1 MLFFMKN
8 FLKKLVLFILK
19 RLAIDRMK
27 KFTGKV
33 IAVTGSAGKTS
44 TKDAIFA
51 VLNTQFKV
59 KRNEKSMNS
68 DFGLLLTILDIPSG
82 FSSALTWSWL
92 LLKAAFNS
100 LFKDHSEIL
109 LLEYGVDKPGDMD
122 FLVSVAKPDV
132 VIMTNI
138 YPVHLDEGQ
147 FKDIESIFEEKSKA
161 AKALKDG
168 GKLILNTDNSLLY
181 DFAKSWEK
189 KGVVTFGKNEEADYF
204 ISSAKTSL
212 EGVNFMIT
220 HHDIK
225 MQVSAPIVGAYQCYV
240 LTPAIIC
247 ADLFAIPL
255 QNALNT
261 LTKFRLPPG
270 RMNII
275 EGLNGSTILDGSYN
289 ASPEV
294 VKESLKTLRD
304 VAKEADSLLKKGEKI
319 HRRIAVLG
327 NMNELGDD
335 AKTLHEMVG
344 AEVKDS
350 ADILITVGGNAK
362 VIGEIALGKGM
373 DENSVFYFATAMEAA
388 DFFKKRI
395 EEKDIILV
403 KGSQNNVR
411 LERFVKEIMARP
423 DEAKKLLVRQEK
435 VWEKL

>member
-1 MLFFMKN
+1 MKKFFKEI
-8 FLKKLVLFILK
+8 VLFILK

-44 TKDAIFA
+44 TKDAIFT

-59 KRNEKSMNS
+59 RRNEKSMNS
-68 DFGLLLTILDIPSG
+68 EFGLLLTILDIPSG
-82 FSSALTWSWL
+82 YSSALTWSWL

-109 LLEYGVDKPGDMD
+109 LLEYGVDKPKDMD
-122 FLVSVAKPDV
+122 FLTSVARPDIA
-132 VIMTNI
+132 IMTNI
-138 YPVHLDEGQ
+138 YPVHLDENQ
-147 FKDIESIFEEKSKA
+147 FKNVEEILQEKSKIA
-161 AKALKDG
+161 HALKEG
-168 GKLILNTDNSLLY
+168 GKLILNIDNPLLY
-181 DFAKSWEK
+181 DFVKNWEK
-189 KGVVTFGKNEEADYF
+189 KGVVTFGKNEEADYLL
-204 ISSAKTSL
+204 SSAKTSL
-212 EGVNFMIT
+212 GGVSFMIT

-225 MQVSAPIVGAYQCYV
+225 MQVSAPIVGNYQCYV

-247 ADLFAIPL
+247 ADLFGVPL

-270 RMNII
+270 RMNVIDGI
-275 EGLNGSTILDGSYN
+275 NGSTILDGSYN

-294 VKESLKTLRD
+294 VKEALKVLRD
-304 VAKEADSLLKKGEKI
+304 VAKEADSGLKKGETP

-335 AKTLHEMVG
+335 ARTLHEMVG
-344 AEVKDS
+344 AEVKES
-350 ADILITVGGNAK
+350 ADVLITVGGNAK
-362 VIGEIALGKGM
+362 LIGEIALGKGM
-373 DENSVFYFATAMEAA
+373 DENSVFYFATALEAA
-388 DFFKKRI
+388 DFFKKKI
-395 EEKDIILV
+395 QEGDIILV

-411 LERFVKEIMARP
+411 LEKFVKEIMVSP
-423 DEAKKLLVRQEK
+423 EDAKKLLVRQEK

>member
-1 MLFFMKN
+1 MKN
-8 FLKKLVLFILK
+8 FLKKIVLLVLK

-27 KFTGKV
+27 KFKGKV
-33 IAVTGSAGKTS
+33 VAVTGSAGKTS

-59 KRNEKSMNS
+59 RKNDKSMNS
-68 DFGLLLTILDIPSG
+68 EFGLLLTILDIPSG

-100 LFKDHSEIL
+100 LFRDYSEIL
-109 LLEYGVDKPGDMD
+109 LLEYGVDKPNDMD
-122 FLVSVAKPDV
+122 FLTSVAKPDV
-132 VIMTNI
+132 AIMTNI

-147 FKDIESIFEEKSKA
+147 FENIEAIFSEKSKIA
-161 AKALKDG
+161 HALKAN
-168 GKLILNTDNSLLY
+168 GKLILNTDTPLLY
-181 DFAKSWEK
+181 DFAKNFPK
-189 KGVVTFGKNEEADYF
+189 KGVITFGKNEEADYL
-204 ISSAKTSL
+204 ISSPKTSL

-225 MQVSAPIVGAYQCYV
+225 MQVSAPVVGGYQSYV

-247 ADLFAIPL
+247 ADLFGIPL

-270 RMNII
+270 RMNVI
-275 EGLNGSTILDGSYN
+275 EGINGSTILDGSYN

-294 VKESLKTLRD
+294 VKEALKVLKD
-304 VAKEADSLLKKGEKI
+304 LGKEVDTGLAKGEKP

-335 AKTLHEMVG
+335 AKTLHEMIG
-344 AEVKDS
+344 AETKES
-350 ADILITVGGNAK
+350 ADMLITVGGNAK
-362 VIGEIALGKGM
+362 LIGEIALGKGM
-373 DENSVFYFATAMEAA
+373 DEKSVFYFNTALEAA
-388 DFFKKRI
+388 DFFKKKI
-395 EEKDIILV
+395 EKEDIILV

-411 LERFVKEIMARP
+411 LEKFVKEIMAHP
-423 DEAKKLLVRQEK
+423 EDSKKLLVRQEK

>member
-1 MLFFMKN
+1 
-8 FLKKLVLFILK
+8 
-19 RLAIDRMK
+19 MK

-33 IAVTGSAGKTS
+33 IAVTGTAGKTS

-82 FSSALTWSWL
+82 FSSALTWFWL
-92 LLKAAFNS
+92 LIKAAFNS

-122 FLVSVAKPDV
+122 FLTSVARPDV
-132 VIMTNI
+132 AIMTNI
-138 YPVHLDEGQ
+138 YPGHLDSGQ
-147 FKDIESIFEEKSKA
+147 FENVEGIFSEKSKLA
-161 AKALKDG
+161 YALKPN
-168 GKLILNTDNSLLY
+168 GKLILNTDNSFLY
-181 DFAKSWEK
+181 DFEKNWKK
-189 KGVVTFGKNEEADYF
+189 KGVITFGKNEEADYL

-212 EGVNFMIT
+212 DGVNFMIT

-225 MQVSAPIVGAYQCYV
+225 MHVSAPIVGGYQCYV

-270 RMNII
+270 RMNVI
-275 EGLNGSTILDGSYN
+275 EGVNGSTILDGSYN

-294 VKESLKTLRD
+294 VKESLKALHD
-304 VAKEADSLLKKGEKI
+304 VAKEADSVLKKGDKP

-335 AKTLHEMVG
+335 AKTLHELVG

-350 ADILITVGGNAK
+350 ADVLITVGGNAK
-362 VIGEIALGKGM
+362 LIGEIALGKGM
-373 DENSVFYFATAMEAA
+373 DEKSVFYFNTSVEAA
-388 DFFKKRI
+388 EFFKKKI
-395 EEKDIILV
+395 EEGDIILV

-411 LERFVKEIMARP
+411 LEKFVKEIMARP
-423 DEAKKLLVRQEK
+423 EDAKKLLVRQEK

>member
-1 MLFFMKN
+1 MKN
-8 FLKKLVLFILK
+8 FLKKVVLFILK

-92 LLKAAFNS
+92 LIKAAFNS

-109 LLEYGVDKPGDMD
+109 LLEYGVDKPNDMD
-122 FLVSVAKPDV
+122 FLTSVAKPDV
-132 VIMTNI
+132 AIVTNI

-147 FKDIESIFEEKSKA
+147 FKNVEAIFKEKSKIA
-161 AKALKDG
+161 HALKG
-168 GKLILNTDNSLLY
+168 SGKLILNTDNPLLY

-189 KGVVTFGKNEEADYF
+189 KGAITFGKNEEADYL
-204 ISSAKTSL
+204 ISSTKTSL
-212 EGVNFMIT
+212 EGVGFMIT

-225 MQVSAPIVGAYQCYV
+225 MQVSAPIVGGYQCYV
-240 LTPAIIC
+240 IAPAIIC
-247 ADLFAIPL
+247 ADLFGVPL

-270 RMNII
+270 RMNVI
-275 EGLNGSTILDGSYN
+275 EGFNNSTILDGSYN

-294 VKESLKTLRD
+294 VKEALKTLRD
-304 VAKEADSLLKKGEKI
+304 VAKEADNGLRKGEKP

-350 ADILITVGGNAK
+350 ADILITVGGNAR

-373 DENSVFYFATAMEAA
+373 DEKSVFYFATALEAA
-388 DFFKKRI
+388 DFFRKKI
-395 EEKDIILV
+395 EEGDIILV

-411 LERFVKEIMARP
+411 LEKFVKEIMVRP
-423 DEAKKLLVRQEK
+423 EDSKKLLVRQEK

>member
-1 MLFFMKN
+1 
-8 FLKKLVLFILK
+8 
-19 RLAIDRMK
+19 MK

-92 LLKAAFNS
+92 LLKAAFHS

-122 FLVSVAKPDV
+122 FLTSVAKPD
-132 VIMTNI
+132 IAIITNI

-147 FKDIESIFEEKSKA
+147 FKDINAIFEEKSKIA
-161 AKALKDG
+161 HALKSS
-168 GKLILNTDNSLLY
+168 GKLILNTDNPLLY
-181 DFAKSWEK
+181 DFAKEWPK
-189 KGVVTFGKNEEADYF
+189 KGVITFGKNEEADYL
-204 ISSAKTSL
+204 ISSTKTSL
-212 EGVNFMIT
+212 DGVNFMIT

-225 MQVSAPIVGAYQCYV
+225 MQVSAPILGGYQCYV

-247 ADLFAIPL
+247 ADILGIPL

-261 LTKFRLPPG
+261 LTKFKLPPG

-275 EGLNGSTILDGSYN
+275 EGLNESIILDGSYN

-294 VKESLKTLRD
+294 VKEALKTLREI
-304 VAKEADSLLKKGEKI
+304 AKEADIGLKKGETP
-319 HRRIAVLG
+319 HRRVAVLG

-350 ADILITVGGNAK
+350 ADILITVGGNARL
-362 VIGEIALGKGM
+362 IGEIALGKGM
-373 DENSVFYFATAMEAA
+373 DENCVFYFATALEAS
-388 DFFKKRI
+388 DFFKKKI
-395 EEKDIILV
+395 QEGDIILV

-411 LERFVKEIMARP
+411 LEKFVKDLMAHP
-423 DEAKKLLVRQEK
+423 EDSKKLLVRQEK

>member
-1 MLFFMKN
+1 MKN

-33 IAVTGSAGKTS
+33 VAVTGTAGKTS
-44 TKDAIFA
+44 TKDAIFT
-51 VLNTQFKV
+51 VLNTQYKV

-92 LLKAAFNS
+92 LVRAAFNS

-122 FLVSVAKPDV
+122 FLTSVAMPDV
-132 VIMTNI
+132 AVMTNI
-138 YPVHLDEGQ
+138 YPMHLDAGQ
-147 FKDIESIFEEKSKA
+147 FDNVEAIFKEKSKIA
-161 AKALKDG
+161 HALKSN
-168 GKLILNTDNSLLY
+168 GKLILNTDNDLLN
-181 DFAKSWEK
+181 DFAKSFPK
-189 KGVVTFGKNEEADYF
+189 KGVITFGKNEEADYL

-212 EGVNFMIT
+212 EGVHFMIT

-225 MQVSAPIVGAYQCYV
+225 MQVSAPIVGSYQCYV
-240 LTPAIIC
+240 LTPAIII

-275 EGLNGSTILDGSYN
+275 EGINGSTILDGSYN

-304 VAKEADSLLKKGEKI
+304 VAKEADSGPRNGANA

-350 ADILITVGGNAK
+350 ADVLITVGGNAK
-362 VIGEIALGKGM
+362 LIGEIALGKGM
-373 DENSVFYFATAMEAA
+373 DEKSVFYFNTAIEAA
-388 DFFKKRI
+388 EFFKKKI
-395 EEKDIILV
+395 ESDDIILV

-423 DEAKKLLVRQEK
+423 EDAKKLLVRQEK

>member
-1 MLFFMKN
+1 MKN
-8 FLKKLVLFILK
+8 LFKKIVLLILK

-33 IAVTGSAGKTS
+33 VAVTGSAGKTS
-44 TKDAIFA
+44 TKDAVFA

-68 DFGLLLTILDIPSG
+68 EFGLLLTILDIPSG
-82 FSSALTWSWL
+82 YSSALTWSWL

-109 LLEYGVDKPGDMD
+109 LLEYGVDKLGDMD
-122 FLVSVAKPDV
+122 FLTFVAKPDV
-132 VIMTNI
+132 AIMTNI

-147 FKDIESIFEEKSKA
+147 FENVEEIFQEKSKIA
-161 AKALKDG
+161 NALKDG
-168 GKLILNTDNSLLY
+168 GKLILNIDNSLLY
-181 DFAKSWEK
+181 DFAKSWGK
-189 KGVVTFGKNEEADYF
+189 KGVITFGKNEESDYLV
-204 ISSAKTSL
+204 SSAKTSL
-212 EGVNFMIT
+212 DGVNFMIT

-225 MQVSAPIVGAYQCYV
+225 MQVSAPIVGGYQFYV

-247 ADLFAIPL
+247 ADIFGIPL

-275 EGLNGSTILDGSYN
+275 EGIEGSTILDGSYN

-294 VKESLKTLRD
+294 VKEALKTLKD
-304 VAKEADSLLKKGEKI
+304 VAREADTGREKGEKP
-319 HRRIAVLG
+319 HRRVAVLG
-327 NMNELGDD
+327 NMNELGSDS
-335 AKTLHEMVG
+335 KTLHELVG

-350 ADILITVGGNAK
+350 ADILITVGGNARL
-362 VIGEIALGKGM
+362 VGEIALGKGM
-373 DENSVFYFATAMEAA
+373 DEKSVFYFDTALDAA
-388 DFFKKRI
+388 EFFKKKI
-395 EEKDIILV
+395 EEGDIILV

-411 LERFVKEIMARP
+411 LERFVKEIMAHP
-423 DEAKKLLVRQEK
+423 EDAKKLLVRQEK
-435 VWEKL
+435 VWENL